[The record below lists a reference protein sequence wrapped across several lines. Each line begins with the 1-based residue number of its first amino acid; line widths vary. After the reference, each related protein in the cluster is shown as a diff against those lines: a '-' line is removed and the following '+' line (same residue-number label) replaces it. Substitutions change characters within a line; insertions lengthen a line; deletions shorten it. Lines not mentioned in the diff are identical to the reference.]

1 MIADPWRHDTAM
13 FWSHAGRHMTV
24 NSAGK
29 WWATIP
35 RNDMAKYFEDDKKAE
50 MEKILREDF
59 VTEEFG
65 DRRQELIFIGI
76 AMDEDA
82 IRKALEECLLTSR
95 EFDTYRQQLR
105 NYQDQVLSTPSRG
118 LFGVGNMEH
127 LDQQG

>member
-1 MIADPWRHDTAM
+1 M

-24 NSAGK
+24 NTAGK

-35 RNDMAKYFEDDKKAE
+35 RKDMAKYFEEDKKAE
-50 MEKILREDF
+50 MEKVLREDF
-59 VTEEFG
+59 VTDEFG

-76 AMDEDA
+76 AMDEEA
-82 IRKALEECLLTSR
+82 IRKALDECLLTNR